1 MRSASKVSL
10 RLFKKHFTRL
20 VTIIAIVV
28 VSIGFMS
35 GVGEIESRVNYAVNE
50 RYEQYNISDLY
61 IKSKNESGFSS
72 EEKQKIEEKFGKDN
86 VEFSM
91 CYELSDEESK
101 KITRVYSYNLK
112 DSKINT
118 LTLMEG
124 KFPKNIDEVVVE
136 RATADYKKYN
146 VGDKITLMNMEYT
159 VSGVVYNPLLSA
171 KADEP
176 SFAYEDEIVSSVVY
190 INSSNAFMQNDAY
203 VVIER
208 DLFDAYSDKY
218 ESRIK
223 ELKAQVEQ
231 MLGDDSV
238 SVLSLYENYG
248 LYAQASAGEKI
259 GIIGIIFVVFFL
271 LVTLLITYSAM
282 TRLFDEERSQMACL
296 RTLGFSKMAIVLK
309 YVLFVGVAT
318 LVGGAIA
325 YFVGDALTRIIYMA
339 FTTQYDLPAYPN
351 FASVSYY
358 LITLA
363 ITFIATTLL
372 TLFYGLAILRSKPSE
387 LLLPKAPKMGKKIF
401 LERVP
406 FIWKPLSFKYKSTLR
421 NVFLFMSRF
430 IMTVVSV
437 IGSTVLVFAGIGLL
451 NCISTMK
458 NADSLVVVSVAVIVF
473 SAVLCALV
481 IYNLTN
487 INVSERRRE
496 IATLMVLGYKDG
508 EVAGYIFREIY
519 IMSMIGAILG
529 IPCGVVLIQFVF
541 EMLKFGGLSD
551 ICWWTYV
558 ITPLITMFFV
568 FLSTLLLRRNIVK
581 TDMNASLKTVE

>member
-20 VTIIAIVV
+20 VTIIAIVI

-35 GVGEIESRVNYAVNE
+35 GVGEIESRVNYAVNQ

-61 IKSKNESGFSS
+61 IKSKNQMGFSS

-91 CYELSDEESK
+91 CYELEDKDSK
-101 KITRVYSYNLK
+101 QITRVYSYNLK

-124 KFPKNIDEVVVE
+124 NFPEKSDEVVVE
-136 RATADYKKYN
+136 RATADYKDYN
-146 VGDKITLMNMEYT
+146 VGDKITLMNKEYT
-159 VSGVVYNPLLSA
+159 VSGVVYNPLLSS

-176 SFAYEDEIVSSVVY
+176 SFLDKDRILSSVVY
-190 INSSNAFMQNDAY
+190 VNSGGFFQNDAY

-208 DLFDAYSDKY
+208 DLFDAYSDEY
-218 ESRIK
+218 EERINK
-223 ELKAQVEQ
+223 LKAEVEQ
-231 MLGDDSV
+231 LLGSDNV
-238 SVLSLYENYG
+238 SVLSLYENFG
-248 LYAQASAGEKI
+248 LYAQASSAEKI

-296 RTLGFSKMAIVLK
+296 RTLGVSKMGIVRK

-318 LVGGAIA
+318 LIGGAVA

-339 FTTQYDLPAYPN
+339 FTTQYDLPSYPN
-351 FASVSYY
+351 
-358 LITLA
+358 LISFGYFLATLA
-363 ITFIATTLL
+363 ITFVATTLL
-372 TLFYGLAILRSKPSE
+372 TLLYGLSLLKAKPSE

-401 LERVP
+401 LERIP
-406 FIWKPLSFKYKSTLR
+406 FLWKPLSFKYKSTLR

-437 IGSTVLVFAGIGLL
+437 VGSTVLVFAGIGLL
-451 NCISTMK
+451 NCISQMK
-458 NADSLVVVSVAVIVF
+458 NADSLVVVSIAIIAF
-473 SAVLCALV
+473 SAVLFALV

-496 IATLMVLGYKDG
+496 IATLMVLGYKNN

-519 IMSMIGAILG
+519 IMGFIGAILG
-529 IPCGVVLIQFVF
+529 IPCGVGLVQFVF
-541 EMLKFGGLSD
+541 EMLKFGALSD
-551 ICWWTYV
+551 ICWWTYIV
-558 ITPLITMFFV
+558 TPVTTMFFV
-568 FLSTLLLRRNIVK
+568 FLSTLLLRRNIIK